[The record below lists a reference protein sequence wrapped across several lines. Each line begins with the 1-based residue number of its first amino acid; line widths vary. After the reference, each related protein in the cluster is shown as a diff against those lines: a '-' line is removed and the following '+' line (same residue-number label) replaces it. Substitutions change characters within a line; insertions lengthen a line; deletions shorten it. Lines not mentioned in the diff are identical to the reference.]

1 MSAINEEQR
10 PDLVAVAGGTGTL
23 GGHLV
28 ERLTGHGIRVRVL
41 ARDAERARSMENEMI
56 EVVPGDVRDEAAL
69 EAAVTGCDAVVSAFS
84 AFGRPQGGD
93 LRSADLQGNVNLI
106 RAAEKA
112 GSGHFVLVSF
122 HGAAPDSPLE
132 LGRVKYQVEQVLQA
146 SPLSWTIIRPTPSM
160 ELYVTLLAAPLLEHH
175 KARIFG
181 RGENPINFV
190 SQRDVA
196 AFIELALT
204 DSRLHGQAIDV
215 GGPENLSVNQLVQRF
230 EELTGASGGEQHI
243 PLPMLRA
250 MSVVVRPFSS
260 TLARQ
265 AKAAVVMDTTDMAFD
280 DSETARSYPSIHPT
294 SLEEVV
300 RRDFEKA
307 A

>member
-1 MSAINEEQR
+1 MSAVNEERR
-10 PDLVAVAGGTGTL
+10 PELVAVAGGTGTL

-28 ERLTGHGIRVRVL
+28 TRLTGHGIRVRIL
-41 ARDAERARSMENEMI
+41 ARDPERARSLENDLT
-56 EVVPGDVRDEAAL
+56 EVVPGDVRDQAAL
-69 EAAVTGCDAVVSAFS
+69 DSAVQGCDAVVSAFT

-93 LRSADLQGNVNLI
+93 LRSADLQGNINLI

-112 GSGHFVLVSF
+112 GKAHFVLVSV
-122 HGAAPDSPLE
+122 HGAAPDSRVELE
-132 LGRVKYQVEQVLQA
+132 QVKYRVEQVLKD
-146 SPLSWTIIRPTPSM
+146 SSLTWTIIRPTPSM
-160 ELYVTLLAAPLLEHH
+160 ELFVTLLAAPLLEHH

-181 RGENPINFV
+181 RGDNAINFV

-204 DSRLHGQAIDV
+204 DDRLHGQAIDV
-215 GGPENLSVNQLVQRF
+215 GGPENLSVNQLVRRF
-230 EELTGASGGEQHI
+230 EELTGATGSEQHI

-250 MSVVVRPFSS
+250 MSVIMRPFSP

-265 AKAAVVMDTTDMAFD
+265 VKAAVLMDTTDMAFD
-280 DSETARSYPSIHPT
+280 DRETARSYPSIHPT

-300 RRDFEKA
+300 QRDFAKSA
-307 A
+307 